1 MTDIYVVDT
10 HTLSWYLAGNE
21 KLGAVAKKA
30 LHDSAVRI
38 VVPTLVLGELVSM
51 IERGKT
57 AIGPADGVVDAIV
70 GDPRVTLD
78 NLDLEIVR
86 IAASLGGELELHD
99 RLIVASTVRIARGGQ
114 SVALLTVDDRITKS
128 GLVPVVW

>member
-1 MTDIYVVDT
+1 
-10 HTLSWYLAGNE
+10 
-21 KLGAVAKKA
+21 
-30 LHDSAVRI
+30 
-38 VVPTLVLGELVSM
+38 M

-57 AIGPADGVVDAIV
+57 PIGPAEAVLDAIV

-86 IAASLGGELELHD
+86 IAASLTGDLELHD
-99 RLIVASTVRIARGGQ
+99 RLIVASAMRTAQQGH

-128 GLVPVVW
+128 GLVPVLW